1 MADKKIP
8 GVGTQCPGDGSTR
21 NGNDARSITWGFA
34 EHLKYTLGEDRFSA
48 ADYDRFM
55 ALAYTVRDR
64 ILHRWIKSRQLHR
77 QSDVKRV
84 YYLSLEFLIGRAMNN
99 NVMNLGLETEV
110 RKAMEDLGYR
120 YEEIADQEVDAG
132 LGNGGLGRLAACF
145 MDSMAT
151 MSIPAIGYGLRY
163 DYGIFRQKIENGMQV
178 EQPDDWLRW
187 GNPWEIER
195 PDVSFPVHFGGR
207 VESSREKGIRIYRW
221 VDTQPVVGIAY
232 DMPVVGYGGDTV
244 NTLRLWSA
252 RAAEE
257 FDFEDFNA
265 GDYVEAVSAKVMAEN
280 LTKVLYP
287 NDKLYL
293 GKELRLRQQ
302 YFFVASSLR
311 DIIRRFRETGK
322 PWELFHENAAI
333 QLNDTHPSLAVPEF
347 MRILLDEEELAWDE
361 AWDVTVRT
369 MGYTNHTLMP
379 EALEKWPIPMLEHL
393 LPRHLQIIFEIN
405 HRFLQKA
412 ITVFPGNTEKLA
424 KVSLVEE
431 SEPKQ
436 IRMANLSIVGTHSTN
451 GVAALHTELL
461 RTRLVP
467 EMAEI
472 FPDRFNNKTNG
483 ITQRRWL
490 LHSNPPLAKLITG
503 AIGDGWITDFS
514 RLSELAPF
522 AEDAGFREDF
532 GKAKLQAKKGLS
544 EFLLAEQGYRLKTD
558 SIFDVQV
565 KRIHEYKRQLLNAL
579 HIVMLYNRI
588 RQSGSAGV
596 QPRTFL
602 FAGKAAPG
610 YAAAK
615 LIIKLINN
623 IAQVVN
629 SDARM
634 RGTLAVHFIPNYR
647 VSLAEKIIPA
657 TDLSEQISTA
667 GTEASGTGNMKF
679 MCNGALTI
687 GTLDGANIEI
697 AEEAGKENLFLF
709 GLKADEAEE
718 LIPRYN
724 PLEFLEQDDEMREA
738 VELLFSGHFNFA
750 EPGIFDPLRDMLLK
764 GARDGGDRYLHLADL
779 RSYADAQARAEKIY
793 REEPEQWKRMAILNI
808 ASAGKFSSDRTIA
821 DYSEEIWGAVP
832 RLVGNGG
839 TIEEIL
845 EDARALPERR
855 REWKPRRR
863 KGDKPGEPG
872 RL

>member
-1 MADKKIP
+1 
-8 GVGTQCPGDGSTR
+8 
-21 NGNDARSITWGFA
+21 
-34 EHLKYTLGEDRFSA
+34 
-48 ADYDRFM
+48 
-55 ALAYTVRDR
+55 
-64 ILHRWIKSRQLHR
+64 
-77 QSDVKRV
+77 
-84 YYLSLEFLIGRAMNN
+84 
-99 NVMNLGLETEV
+99 
-110 RKAMEDLGYR
+110 
-120 YEEIADQEVDAG
+120 
-132 LGNGGLGRLAACF
+132 
-145 MDSMAT
+145 
-151 MSIPAIGYGLRY
+151 
-163 DYGIFRQKIENGMQV
+163 
-178 EQPDDWLRW
+178 
-187 GNPWEIER
+187 
-195 PDVSFPVHFGGR
+195 
-207 VESSREKGIRIYRW
+207 
-221 VDTQPVVGIAY
+221 
-232 DMPVVGYGGDTV
+232 
-244 NTLRLWSA
+244 
-252 RAAEE
+252 
-257 FDFEDFNA
+257 
-265 GDYVEAVSAKVMAEN
+265 
-280 LTKVLYP
+280 
-287 NDKLYL
+287 
-293 GKELRLRQQ
+293 
-302 YFFVASSLR
+302 
-311 DIIRRFRETGK
+311 
-322 PWELFHENAAI
+322 
-333 QLNDTHPSLAVPEF
+333 
-347 MRILLDEEELAWDE
+347 
-361 AWDVTVRT
+361 
-369 MGYTNHTLMP
+369 
-379 EALEKWPIPMLEHL
+379 
-393 LPRHLQIIFEIN
+393 
-405 HRFLQKA
+405 
-412 ITVFPGNTEKLA
+412 
-424 KVSLVEE
+424 
-431 SEPKQ
+431 
-436 IRMANLSIVGTHSTN
+436 
-451 GVAALHTELL
+451 
-461 RTRLVP
+461 
-467 EMAEI
+467 
-472 FPDRFNNKTNG
+472 
-483 ITQRRWL
+483 
-490 LHSNPPLAKLITG
+490 
-503 AIGDGWITDFS
+503 
-514 RLSELAPF
+514 
-522 AEDAGFREDF
+522 
-532 GKAKLQAKKGLS
+532 
-544 EFLLAEQGYRLKTD
+544 
-558 SIFDVQV
+558 
-565 KRIHEYKRQLLNAL
+565 
-579 HIVMLYNRI
+579 MLYNRI